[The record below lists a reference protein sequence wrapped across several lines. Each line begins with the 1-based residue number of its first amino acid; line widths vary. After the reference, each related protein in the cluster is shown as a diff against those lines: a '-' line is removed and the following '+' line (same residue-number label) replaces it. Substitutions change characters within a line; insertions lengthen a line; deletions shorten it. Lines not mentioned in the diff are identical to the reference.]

1 MRIDFFLLSLSN
13 INNKTA
19 FAKTMNKSIIIN
31 TEEIQQYIKDIRKIP
46 VISHERQEQ
55 IFKLLISKETSKNE
69 KTDLLNELVVG
80 NLRFVIS
87 VAKMYQSQGMDIMD
101 LISEGN
107 IGLIKA
113 AERFDPTSGL
123 KFISYA
129 VWWVKQSIMAS
140 LNENSRTIRIPSNLV
155 QEAQKQR
162 KREQVGIE
170 DQFHLDKDNEPIV
183 GQNLPYCIG
192 LYSEIN
198 EDGDTLIDIIP
209 NKNADDPEEFLN
221 SPEEIKKKVA
231 LMLNVLDE
239 REKIIIIKYYGL
251 TGVESNL
258 DALGEEFGCTKER
271 IRQLRDKA
279 IKKLRNESFGLLNY
293 L

>member
-1 MRIDFFLLSLSN
+1 M
-13 INNKTA
+13 K
-19 FAKTMNKSIIIN
+19 KSIIIN

-46 VISHERQEQ
+46 VISHERQEE
-55 IFKLLISKETSKNE
+55 IFVLLISKETPKKV
-69 KTDLLNELVVG
+69 KTELLNELVVG

-140 LNENSRTIRIPSNLV
+140 LNENARTIRIPSNLV

-162 KREQVGIE
+162 KKEEIGVE
-170 DQFHLDKDNEPIV
+170 DQFHLDKDYEVSV

-192 LYSEIN
+192 LYN
-198 EDGDTLIDIIP
+198 ENILFVCFS
-209 NKNADDPEEFLN
+209 FLA
-221 SPEEIKKKVA
+221 SA
-231 LMLNVLDE
+231 
-239 REKIIIIKYYGL
+239 KI
-251 TGVESNL
+251 
-258 DALGEEFGCTKER
+258 F
-271 IRQLRDKA
+271 
-279 IKKLRNESFGLLNY
+279 F
-293 L
+293 